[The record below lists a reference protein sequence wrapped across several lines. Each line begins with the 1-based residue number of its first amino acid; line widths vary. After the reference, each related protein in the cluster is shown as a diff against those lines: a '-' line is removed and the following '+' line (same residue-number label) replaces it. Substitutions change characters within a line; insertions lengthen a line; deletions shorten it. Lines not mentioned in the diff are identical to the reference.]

1 MSPAGLYTRLAV
13 LATAGLACLGF
24 LAVQIG
30 QLGGA
35 AGPLSDTYS
44 VAGEFTDATGLVPG
58 DAVNLAGVRVGK
70 VSSVKVQRGVAVV
83 SMSIDERHPLPAGST
98 FEVRWRNLLGQRVV
112 EVLPPVGAS
121 TDGPALVDG
130 THLGTDRTQ
139 AAADLSMLLNNTEP
153 LVGKLDTATLNR
165 VMATLAAALEG
176 REDTI
181 GQAIGDGSD
190 LVATLAPRAAAIQRS
205 VTNLSQLVQGIAE
218 HDEEVERF
226 LISFAS
232 TAEVLAGQADG
243 LGATLTSA
251 DQLVAV
257 LDSVLEASEADLD
270 AILASSTQVLD
281 ELAVNK
287 EALGEG
293 LRTLPSG
300 VAAIAR
306 ATSQGSWFQVYARG
320 VGIVNSSVSEPVV
333 GPNYN
338 DAGVDDTSSTP
349 PLLGTPYFPLPPIPE
364 TSAGPFTV
372 NPANPHHTTSPE
384 GSSGLAALLEGLLGG
399 AG

>member
-1 MSPAGLYTRLAV
+1 MSPAALYARLAV
-13 LATAGLACLGF
+13 LAAAGLTCLGF

-35 AGPLSDTYS
+35 AGPLSDTYA
-44 VAGEFTDATGLVPG
+44 VAGDFTDATGLVTG
-58 DAVNLAGVRVGK
+58 DPVNLAGVRVGK
-70 VSSVKVQRGVAVV
+70 VTSVKVERGVAVV
-83 SMSIDERHPLPAGST
+83 SMSIDERHPLPAEST
-98 FEVRWRNLLGQRVV
+98 FEVRWRNLLGQRIV

-121 TDGPALVDG
+121 MGGPTLVDG
-130 THLGTDRTQ
+130 SHLGTDHTQ

-165 VMATLAAALEG
+165 VMGTLAAALEG
-176 REDTI
+176 REDSI
-181 GQAIGDGSD
+181 GQAIDDGSD

-226 LISFAS
+226 LTSFAS
-232 TAEVLAGQADG
+232 TAEVLAGQADR

-257 LDSVLEASEADLD
+257 LDSVLEASEGDLD

-281 ELAVNK
+281 ELVANK

-293 LRTLPSG
+293 LRTLNWG

-306 ATSQGSWFQVYARG
+306 STSQGRWWQVYARG
-320 VGIVNSSVSEPVV
+320 VGIVNTWVSEPVI
-333 GPNYN
+333 GPDYN

-349 PLLGTPYFPLPPIPE
+349 PLLGTPYLPLPPIPE
-364 TSAGPFTV
+364 TSAGPLTV
-372 NPANPHHTTSPE
+372 NPANPDHTTSS
-384 GSSGLAALLEGLLGG
+384 GSSSGLAALLGGLLGG
-399 AG
+399 GG